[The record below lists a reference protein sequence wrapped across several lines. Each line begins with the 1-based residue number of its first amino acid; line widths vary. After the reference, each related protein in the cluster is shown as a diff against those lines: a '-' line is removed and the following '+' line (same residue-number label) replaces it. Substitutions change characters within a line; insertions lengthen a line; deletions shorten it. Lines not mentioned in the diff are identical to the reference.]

1 MCYNVQTFVS
11 FVQALPGFL
20 LVVTLD
26 GKLIYVS
33 ENVTDYL
40 GHTTVSIFN

>member
-1 MCYNVQTFVS
+1 M
-11 FVQALPGFL
+11 QALPGFL

-26 GKLIYVS
+26 GKLVYVS

-40 GHTTVSIFN
+40 GHTTVQTFNDNIAIKY